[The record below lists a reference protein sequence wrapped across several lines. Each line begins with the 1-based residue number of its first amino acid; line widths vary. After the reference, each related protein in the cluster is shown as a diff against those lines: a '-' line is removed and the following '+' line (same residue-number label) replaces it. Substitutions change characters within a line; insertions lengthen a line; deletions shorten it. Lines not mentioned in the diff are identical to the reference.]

1 MIFKDY
7 YKILGLNTNKVTVEE
22 IKIAYREQAKKYH
35 PDVNVGNS
43 NAEERFKDINE
54 AYKVL
59 SDVQSRRKYDRM
71 WNSNIGRKKKYEE
84 SKRDTSS
91 VFSDFFNMFFG
102 TNVNKLDKNKEPK
115 VAIKGENV
123 ETQIDISIEEG
134 FFGAE
139 KKISLRT
146 TSGKMKTF
154 SIKIPR
160 GIRNHEK
167 IRLLGQGKKGQN
179 GGKSGD
185 LLININILD
194 SEKYKLKG
202 YDIYTNLY
210 LTPWEAAL
218 GTKVDIQTIDDEISI
233 IVPQGI
239 ESGENFKL
247 SGKGYL
253 NGQGGRG
260 SLIAEVKIMI
270 PKKMSKE
277 EQKLF
282 EKLNSVSKFNPREK
296 CS

>member
-1 MIFKDY
+1 MRHI
-7 YKILGLNTNKVTVEE
+7 
-22 IKIAYREQAKKYH
+22 
-35 PDVNVGNS
+35 
-43 NAEERFKDINE
+43 RFYQTIG
-54 AYKVL
+54 
-59 SDVQSRRKYDRM
+59 SRRKYDRM
-71 WNSNIGRKKKYEE
+71 WNSNIGKKKKYEE

-102 TNVNKLDKNKEPK
+102 TTVNKLDKNKEKESK
-115 VAIKGENV
+115 VPVKGENI

-134 FFGAE
+134 FYGAE

-146 TSGKMKTF
+146 TAGKMKTF

-179 GGKSGD
+179 GGKNGD

-194 SEKYKLKG
+194 DKNYKLKG

-218 GTKVDIQTIDDEISI
+218 GTKVDIKTIDEEISI
-233 IVPQGI
+233 IIPAGA
-239 ESGENFKL
+239 ETGEIFKL
-247 SGKGYL
+247 DEKGYFD
-253 NGQGGRG
+253 GQGKRG
-260 SLIAEVKIMI
+260 KLVAEVKIMI

-282 EKLNSVSKFNPREK
+282 EKLNTISKFNPREYH
-296 CS
+296 SA

>member
-1 MIFKDY
+1 
-7 YKILGLNTNKVTVEE
+7 
-22 IKIAYREQAKKYH
+22 
-35 PDVNVGNS
+35 
-43 NAEERFKDINE
+43 
-54 AYKVL
+54 
-59 SDVQSRRKYDRM
+59 M
-71 WNSNIGRKKKYEE
+71 WNSNIGKKKKYQE

-102 TNVNKLDKNKEPK
+102 ANINKLEKNEHKESK
-115 VAIKGENV
+115 VPIKGENI

-167 IRLLGQGKKGQN
+167 IRLLGQGKKGSN

-194 SEKYKLKG
+194 NKNYKLKG

-218 GTKVDIQTIDDEISI
+218 GTKVEVKTVDDEISVI
-233 IVPQGI
+233 IPAGV
-239 ESGENFKL
+239 ETGETFKL
-247 SGKGYL
+247 DDKGYFD
-253 NGQGGRG
+253 GQGGRG
-260 SLIAEVKIMI
+260 KLIAEVKIMI
-270 PKKMSKE
+270 PKKMTKE

-282 EKLNSVSKFNPREK
+282 EKLNSISKFNPRK
-296 CS
+296 VHTA

>member
-1 MIFKDY
+1 MKH
-7 YKILGLNTNKVTVEE
+7 
-22 IKIAYREQAKKYH
+22 IKFYLII
-35 PDVNVGNS
+35 G
-43 NAEERFKDINE
+43 
-54 AYKVL
+54 
-59 SDVQSRRKYDRM
+59 SRRKYDRM

-102 TNVNKLDKNKEPK
+102 TNVDKLDKNKEKDSK
-115 VAIKGENV
+115 VQVKGENI

-134 FFGAE
+134 FYGAE

-146 TSGKMKTF
+146 TAGKMKTF

-179 GGKSGD
+179 GGKNGD

-194 SEKYKLKG
+194 DKNYKLKG

-218 GTKVDIQTIDDEISI
+218 GTKVDIKTIDEEISI
-233 IVPQGI
+233 IIPAGA
-239 ESGENFKL
+239 ETGETFKL
-247 SGKGYL
+247 DEKGYF

-260 SLIAEVKIMI
+260 KLIVEVKIMI

-282 EKLNSVSKFNPREK
+282 EKLNSISKFNPRK
-296 CS
+296 YHSA